1 MWHLFFYEIFR
12 EITRIKRERRAIFM
26 VARKPVSEKLVSIS
40 GRYFPRNNA
49 NQTRKDCL
57 VIIKESFGLI
67 ISLFLAVR
75 SKQYKSIF

>member
-49 NQTRKDCL
+49 NQTRKTSYLYGSPQTC
-57 VIIKESFGLI
+57 
-67 ISLFLAVR
+67 
-75 SKQYKSIF
+75 